1 MKNVDGFRFRLLLV
15 GLSLLF
21 TAFTPAQER
30 AQTPPPLNPV
40 LKTPLPQAVLD
51 LLANEISGQII
62 FNNEVKLAGAPWKRE
77 EKEFGDTFYETR
89 TIHDLVR
96 GYGIETTK
104 IDKFKGAG
112 TFEYPVLGEL
122 WMVKPEKKL
131 IARLDADPALVSRSS
146 ADVDLTGALIYIP
159 PLTKD
164 QIEALAKG
172 GPQDRTKDKIALMW
186 SHANQTTAKALD
198 AAGLRGV
205 ITFSAQD
212 RYWDPDQVLYSG
224 GSYGG
229 FKNLQFGLT
238 VSWRQWSELLEEVE
252 RGAVPVSVRCKTK
265 LTKYPDRFESVFSWI
280 PGREPDKKGVIF
292 TGHLFEGFV
301 KRGANDNMSGCVVQI
316 EILRALSALIA
327 RGELPQP
334 LRTIYFLWPVE
345 ISGTYEYIKQNP
357 GFADKLSININMDM
371 VGEALRMN
379 NSLLTMSECP
389 NHLPSYLDGLAEAM
403 LNYVWRTNDIVYTP
417 DSPRSRLMGQNFPR
431 PMWEKNGSRDAFRYF
446 VHAATGGSD
455 HICFNN
461 PSVAVP
467 GIEFF
472 TWPDQWYH
480 ADKDT
485 PDKSDPTEMKRIAFI
500 GAAAAW
506 AAANATDDI
515 LPDLLN
521 AVSSFGYARVGKRE
535 LPAAFRKIDSAEAKT
550 LPAAVERAVALVRF
564 AAEREMGALAG
575 IEEIASGSKEALTL
589 IANRRSQWEGYR
601 DGLAGQ
607 VWKYGTLRASQLKTA
622 LPSLASSDKPA
633 DKKGKV
639 IPAVHPD
646 VRGKEFS
653 LESSDRYKKY
663 MEKNPDALKEIKLD
677 MGQRRALLN
686 YVNGKRPLA
695 VIRSYV
701 MAETDRDLDFADLV
715 LYMEFLKGVGWVTY

>member
-1 MKNVDGFRFRLLLV
+1 MKNINCFRIGLLV
-15 GLSLLF
+15 AGLSFLIS
-21 TAFTPAQER
+21 ASAPAQDR
-30 AQTPPPLNPV
+30 ARMAPPGNQV
-40 LKTPLPQAVLD
+40 LKTPLPQSVLD

-62 FNNEVKLAGAPWKRE
+62 FNNEVRLAGAPWKRD
-77 EKEFGDTFYETR
+77 EKEFADTFYETR

-104 IDKFKGAG
+104 IDKTKGAA

-122 WMVKPEKKL
+122 WMIKPENRL

-146 ADVDLTGALIYIP
+146 ADVDLSGSLVYIP

-164 QIEALAKG
+164 QIEALAKS
-172 GPQDRTKDKIALMW
+172 GPQDGYKDKIALMW
-186 SHANQTTAKALD
+186 SHANQTTGKALD

-212 RYWDPDQVLYSG
+212 RYLDPDQVLYSG

-265 LTKYPDRFESVFSWI
+265 LAKYPDRFESVMSWI

-292 TGHLFEGFV
+292 TGHLFEGYV
-301 KRGANDNMSGCVVQI
+301 KRGANDDMSGCVVEL
-316 EILRALSALIA
+316 EILRALSALIS
-327 RGELPQP
+327 RGDLPQP
-334 LRTIYFLWPVE
+334 RRTIYFLWPQE
-345 ISGTYEYIKQNP
+345 ISGTYEYIRQNP

-379 NSLLTMSECP
+379 NGLLTMSECP

-455 HICFNN
+455 HVCFNN

-506 AAANATDDI
+506 TAANCTDDI

-550 LPAAVERAVALVRF
+550 LPAAVERAAALVRF
-564 AAEREMGALAG
+564 AAEREMAALAG

-607 VWKYGTLRASQLKTA
+607 VMKYGTLRASQLKTA
-622 LPSLASSDKPA
+622 LPSPASSDKPA
-633 DKKGKV
+633 DKTGKA
-639 IPAVHPD
+639 IPAIHPE

-663 MEKNPDALKEIKLD
+663 MEKNPDGLKEIKLD

-701 MAETDRDLDFADLV
+701 MAETDRDLDFASLA
-715 LYMEFLKGVGWVTY
+715 LFMQFLKEVGWVTY